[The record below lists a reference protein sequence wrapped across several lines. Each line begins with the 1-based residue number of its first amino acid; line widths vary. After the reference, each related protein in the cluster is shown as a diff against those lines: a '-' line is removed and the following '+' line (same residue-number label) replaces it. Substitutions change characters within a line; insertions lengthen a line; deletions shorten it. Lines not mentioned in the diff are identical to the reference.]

1 MATYIISDIHGCI
14 QTLRMLIEG
23 KLKVSLQDRLF
34 FLGDYIDRGPD
45 SSAVV
50 EYIIGLMRSGYTISC
65 LMGNHEQMM
74 LDSVKGESE
83 LCLWQANS
91 GQATIKSYVKMF
103 GFDDDGHL
111 GFLPKA
117 HLDFFTSLKQYFIVD
132 DKYILVHGGLNT
144 TAANPL
150 EDTEAML
157 WSRLDDAPNDFM
169 QDYRRIHGHTPE
181 ALDVIADKLKQP
193 NRRIFGL
200 DAGCVYRGMLFPGT
214 GYLVALA
221 LDKWELNF
229 VECLDK
235 W

>member
-65 LMGNHEQMM
+65 LIGNHEQMM

-117 HLDFFTSLKQYFIVD
+117 HLDFFT
-132 DKYILVHGGLNT
+132 
-144 TAANPL
+144 
-150 EDTEAML
+150 
-157 WSRLDDAPNDFM
+157 
-169 QDYRRIHGHTPE
+169 
-181 ALDVIADKLKQP
+181 
-193 NRRIFGL
+193 
-200 DAGCVYRGMLFPGT
+200 
-214 GYLVALA
+214 
-221 LDKWELNF
+221 
-229 VECLDK
+229 
-235 W
+235 